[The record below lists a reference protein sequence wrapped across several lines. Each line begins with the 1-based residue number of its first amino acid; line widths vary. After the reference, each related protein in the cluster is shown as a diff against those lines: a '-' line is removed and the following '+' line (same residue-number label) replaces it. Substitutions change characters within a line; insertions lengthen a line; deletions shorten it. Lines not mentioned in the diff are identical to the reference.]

1 MLASAAR
8 EARERRSQRVFLCLV
23 ECNPRDDPVRRSA
36 ARSCVEKEGRLEA
49 PRDPL
54 LQDLIHH
61 EKTVAGKVEEA
72 RREAERIVSQARADA
87 RDALERARR
96 EGDELVKA
104 AAERAAEEARA
115 VRERIVAEAREA
127 VVTVE
132 RMGSERRSRA
142 VATVLEQ
149 VLP

>member
-1 MLASAAR
+1 MLLGAAR
-8 EARERRSQRVFLCLV
+8 EAPERRSQRVFLCLV
-23 ECNPRDDPVRRSA
+23 DRKSRVDPARCPA
-36 ARSCVEKEGRLEA
+36 ARSCVEKEGCLEA

-61 EKTVAGKVEEA
+61 ERTVAGKVEEA

-87 RDALERARR
+87 REALERARR
-96 EGDELVKA
+96 EGDEFVKA

-115 VRERIVAEAREA
+115 ARDGIVAEAHQA
-127 VVTVE
+127 VGVVE
-132 RMGSERRSRA
+132 RLGSEHRDQA
-142 VATVLEQ
+142 VAAVLEQ

>member
-1 MLASAAR
+1 MLLGAAR
-8 EARERRSQRVFLCLV
+8 EAPERRSQRVFLCLV
-23 ECNPRDDPVRRSA
+23 DRKSRVDPARRPA
-36 ARSCVEKEGRLEA
+36 ARSCVEKEGCLEA

-96 EGDELVKA
+96 EGDALAKA
-104 AAERAAEEARA
+104 AAERAAEEAEAARQ
-115 VRERIVAEAREA
+115 RIVAEAREA
-127 VVTVE
+127 VVAVE
-132 RMGSERRSRA
+132 RMGAERRSRA
-142 VATVLEQ
+142 VAAVLEQ

>member
-1 MLASAAR
+1 MLTDAAR
-8 EARERRSQRVFLCLV
+8 EAPERRSLRVFLCLV
-23 ECNPRDDPVRRSA
+23 DRNPRDDPVRRSA

-72 RREAERIVSQARADA
+72 RAEAERIVAQARTEA
-87 RDALERARR
+87 REAIERARR
-96 EGDELVKA
+96 DAEAHVREA
-104 AAERAAEEARA
+104 SERAAEEAEAARRA
-115 VRERIVAEAREA
+115 IVDAARAEVAELEAQAAARREA
-127 VVTVE
+127 
-132 RMGSERRSRA
+132 A
-142 VATVLEQ
+142 VALVMEQ